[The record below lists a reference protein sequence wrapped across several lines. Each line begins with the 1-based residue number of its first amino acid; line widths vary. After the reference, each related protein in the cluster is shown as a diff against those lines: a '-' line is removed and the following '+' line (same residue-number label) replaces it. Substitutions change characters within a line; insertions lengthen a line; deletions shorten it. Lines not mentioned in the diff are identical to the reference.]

1 VLSGRRE
8 ATLLLAL
15 AAAATLLALVPGLNT
30 PVSRLA
36 AYDGDGREPLY
47 DANLDGAAIRRAGE
61 LLPDGTTYALYAPDA
76 RPLLA
81 GNLKAAAQ
89 LFLAPALPLHDPR
102 RAEWVLSYGTGRLLP
117 PGLRPLRVHRL
128 GPGVALVRVR
138 R

>member
-8 ATLLLAL
+8 VALLLVL
-15 AAAATLLALVPGLNT
+15 AVAAVLLALVPGLNT

-47 DANLDGAAIRRAGE
+47 DANLDAAAIRRAGE
-61 LLPDGTTYALYAPDA
+61 LLPDDTTYAVYAPGA

-89 LFLAPALPLHDPR
+89 LFLAPALPLHDPLQ
-102 RAEWVLSYGTGRLLP
+102 AEWVLSYGAGGVVP

-128 GPGVALVRVR
+128 GPGVALVQVR